1 MEEEKIIADSPVSI
15 GEIKLIPIVNI
26 LTHCWIKKGRAAYS
40 VVKKPLAVV
49 IVSQTEKKAFDMNG
63 QVLSVDELAEDITGL
78 KELLS
83 K

>member
-1 MEEEKIIADSPVSI
+1 M
-15 GEIKLIPIVNI
+15 LIPIVEV
-26 LTHCWIKKGRAAYS
+26 LSHRWIKKGRAAYS

-49 IVSQTEKKAFDMNG
+49 IVSQSEKKAFDMNG